1 MANVW
6 AASLCCRYQSPNFVP
21 MVSISDICLEN
32 GGQAFHWKT
41 LKAPSVKGAGVLF
54 LFQSWLSF
62 SISVFPVDRRASN
75 WCRAPFQS
83 KCKKKLDRKAEKLDQ
98 KAEKIDDKVKLV

>member
-1 MANVW
+1 MCGLRLYLLLW
-6 AASLCCRYQSPNFVP
+6 YQSPNFVP

-41 LKAPSVKGAGVLF
+41 LEAPSVRGAGVLF

-75 WCRAPFQS
+75 WCQAPFQS
-83 KCKKKLDRKAEKLDQ
+83 KCKKNWTKRQKKLKTK
-98 KAEKIDDKVKLV
+98 